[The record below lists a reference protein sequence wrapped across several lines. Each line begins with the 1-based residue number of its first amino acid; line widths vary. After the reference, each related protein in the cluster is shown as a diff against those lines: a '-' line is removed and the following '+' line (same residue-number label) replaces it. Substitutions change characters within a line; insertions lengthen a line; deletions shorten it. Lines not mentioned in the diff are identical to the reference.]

1 MNTAVPAT
9 ASRSFRAGL
18 WIVQILLFVVF
29 VGTGL
34 WKLLTPIPQLAAMIP
49 WAGEVPAAFLH
60 ATAVLDLLGGVGIL
74 LPALTR
80 IAPGLAVLAAL
91 GCAALQVS
99 AIVFHLSRGEAA
111 DTPFNVLLVGL
122 ALVVFWGR
130 WWKAP
135 VSAATAEARCSR
147 R

>member
-1 MNTAVPAT
+1 MNTAE
-9 ASRSFRAGL
+9 ASPSRPVRAGL
-18 WIVQILLFVVF
+18 WVVQILLFVVF
-29 VGTGL
+29 AGTGL
-34 WKLLTPIPQLAAMIP
+34 WKLFTPIPQLAAMIP
-49 WAGEVPAAFLH
+49 WAGEVPAVVLH

-80 IAPGLAVLAAL
+80 IAPGLTVLAAL

-122 ALVVFWGR
+122 AIVVFWGR

-135 VSAATAEARCSR
+135 VAARSR
-147 R
+147 